1 MQRFGAAQDPIV
13 KHVMCDDMPDEGSET
28 LHLVLCDDPQ
38 CAGKFVRLFH
48 DKPSFQLIVAA
59 APTMSRNMCDGNMD
73 NTRNGGVGRNLAS
86 SPWTLVDLVPPLLL
100 VHEVS

>member
-1 MQRFGAAQDPIV
+1 MGPVMEEQRGYSQHTLDHQIS
-13 KHVMCDDMPDEGSET
+13 SET